1 MKNHQLEMFFKQKK
15 IFLKKSNKLSIENND
30 IELLYNNK
38 INNNI
43 IEDRKN
49 NMFNNNTKNQKNYLN
64 NRLDIVNYTDSHS
77 NDYNI
82 LNNFNFSLATH
93 KKISPFNI
101 INRYE
106 RTTCKEDNLRN
117 RIRDDNENN
126 LKFSLPNINI
136 VNKEEKKSLSS
147 NKKYCK
153 IKLGKLSPRNNS
165 HNSIKNYSP
174 DSHNHYRDLKFNTTN
189 HDNFRI
195 NLLSTN
201 SKLSEILI
209 PIISSSN
216 TINNNEKDNININNN
231 GFINNKK
238 VEIFNGIS
246 DNKEENNKNNL
257 NEILNLHTKNK
268 VLKKIDKKLNLENNK
283 NNLLININRSFISK
297 LHKIKIEKG
306 MNGNKIFEHLSTLE
320 NNLTNSKLPPINKLN
335 DKNFI

>member
-1 MKNHQLEMFFKQKK
+1 MKNHQLEIFFKQKK
-15 IFLKKSNKLSIENND
+15 IYLKKKLNIENND

-82 LNNFNFSLATH
+82 LNNFKFSLATH

-174 DSHNHYRDLKFNTTN
+174 DSPNHYRDLKFNTTN

-201 SKLSEILI
+201 SKLSKILI

-246 DNKEENNKNNL
+246 DNKEENIKNNL
-257 NEILNLHTKNK
+257 N
-268 VLKKIDKKLNLENNK
+268 
-283 NNLLININRSFISK
+283 
-297 LHKIKIEKG
+297 
-306 MNGNKIFEHLSTLE
+306 
-320 NNLTNSKLPPINKLN
+320 
-335 DKNFI
+335 